1 MPLTFMTESH
11 GEIPIGF
18 FNIDT
23 DMILIRNYFVFASD
37 FCRWV
42 EECSKLP
49 GSDDDPDVYE
59 TKVQMYIINDLNDIG
74 HLMGAISG
82 VVFTGFIGEVYKKF
96 PFPQKQEDF
105 KQKPDGFK
113 NRKIVEDLINNFG
126 VIQEIKITISKKQR
140 TIAIGEYVFY
150 KEQFHDVI
158 GYIWRGGM
166 PKWKD
171 EIRPDYVNQMMKT
184 IMNSQHWLFKA
195 DMPVVNK

>member
-1 MPLTFMTESH
+1 MPLTFKTESH

-37 FCRWV
+37 FCNWI
-42 EECSKLP
+42 EEWSKIP
-49 GSDDDPDVYE
+49 NSEGDFE
-59 TKVQMYIINDLNDIG
+59 TRIQMYVIKDLDEIG

-96 PFPQKQEDF
+96 PFPQKREDF

-113 NRKIVEDLINNFG
+113 NREIVEELVINFA
-126 VIQEIKITISKKQR
+126 VIEEIAITILKKER
-140 TIAIGEYVFY
+140 TISIGEFVFS
-150 KEQFHDVI
+150 KEQFHDLI

-166 PKWKD
+166 PKWRD
-171 EIRPDYVNQMMKT
+171 DIRPDYINQMMRT
-184 IMNSQHWLFKA
+184 IMISRHWLFKA
-195 DMPVVNK
+195 DIPEVQK